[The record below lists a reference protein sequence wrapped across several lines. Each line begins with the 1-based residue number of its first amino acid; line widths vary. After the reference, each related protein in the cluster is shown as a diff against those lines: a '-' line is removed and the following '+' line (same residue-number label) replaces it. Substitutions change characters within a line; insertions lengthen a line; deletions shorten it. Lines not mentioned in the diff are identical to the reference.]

1 MKKYIVERNLPGAE
15 NLSPDEL
22 QSLAQTFC
30 DVACKLEGIY
40 IWVQS
45 FITEDKIYCVVLAE
59 SKELIRAH
67 ARIGKVPVNVISEVK
82 TIIDPNSNLEP
93 DEKILDADIQKP

>member
-30 DVACKLEGIY
+30 DAACSLEGIY

-59 SKELIRAH
+59 SKEAIRAH
-67 ARIGKVPVNVISEVK
+67 ARIGSVPANVISEVK
-82 TIIDPNSNLEP
+82 TIIEPNSNLEP
-93 DEKILDADIQKP
+93 DEKILDGDIRRP

>member
-45 FITEDKIYCVVLAE
+45 YITEDKIYCVVLAE
-59 SKELIRAH
+59 SEEAIRTH
-67 ARIGKVPVNVISEVK
+67 ARIGNVPVNVISEVK
-82 TIIDPNSNLEP
+82 TIIDPNSNPKVGDKML
-93 DEKILDADIQKP
+93 DTDILNP

>member
-15 NLSPDEL
+15 NLSPAEL

-45 FITEDKIYCVVLAE
+45 FITEDKIYCIVLAE
-59 SKELIRAH
+59 SEETVRTH
-67 ARIGKVPVNVISEVK
+67 ARMGRFPVNLISEVK
-82 TIIDPNSNLEP
+82 TIIDPNSNPKP
-93 DEKILDADIQKP
+93 DEKILDADILKP

>member
-15 NLSPDEL
+15 NLSHDEL

-30 DVACKLEGIY
+30 DVAGKLEGIY

-59 SKELIRAH
+59 SEDAIRAH
-67 ARIGKVPVNVISEVK
+67 ARIGKVPVNVISQVK
-82 TIIDPNSNLEP
+82 TIIDPNNSPKL
-93 DEKILDADIQKP
+93 DEKILDADILKP

>member
-30 DVACKLEGIY
+30 DGACKLEGIY

-59 SKELIRAH
+59 SEEAIRLH
-67 ARIGKVPVNVISEVK
+67 ARIGNVPVNVISEVK
-82 TIIDPNSNLEP
+82 TIIDANSNP
-93 DEKILDADIQKP
+93 KVGEKILDTNILKL

>member
-30 DVACKLEGIY
+30 DGACKLEGIY

-59 SKELIRAH
+59 SEEAIRAH
-67 ARIGKVPVNVISEVK
+67 ARIGNVPVNVISEVK
-82 TIIDPNSNLEP
+82 TIIDPNSNP
-93 DEKILDADIQKP
+93 KAGEKILDTDILKP